1 MSNFCDKTTVEF
13 IGGKGGDGAVS
24 FRREKHVPRGG
35 PDGGDG
41 GYGGNVILIADE
53 NLNTLADFATKKIF
67 KAQFGTN
74 GAGNN
79 CTGKNGD
86 DLILHVPAGTILI
99 NNETGENLADLK
111 KHGQN
116 FIVARGGRGGLGNSN
131 FKSSIHQAPKFAE
144 TGEEGEI
151 RKVTMELQLV
161 ADIGIIGF
169 PSSGKSTLISVIS
182 NARPKIADYP
192 FTTLIPNL
200 GVVEMKKFDRHMTDS
215 FVVADIPGL
224 IEGAHQGKGLGH
236 EFLRHVS
243 RTEILVH
250 LLDPTRNDPSD
261 YKIINDEL
269 AAHDPR
275 LAKKDQIICISKI
288 DTQTPNQLKNFISH
302 LRKKYPSL
310 KKKEILEISSIS
322 SAGIKNLVFIMF
334 EQVKKL
340 RESRAKK
347 LESSLLIPEEKEKI
361 FKPHLKQNR
370 FEVRFVR
377 VKVDAAAGKERR
389 TFEVTGARIEQVV
402 KMTDIQNQ
410 EGVERIYHFMKKMGI
425 KKELQSMGAKPG
437 DKIRI
442 AQKTFTM
449 R

>member
-13 IGGKGGDGAVS
+13 IGGKGGDGCVS

-41 GYGGNVILIADE
+41 GYGGNIILIADE
-53 NLNTLADFATKKIF
+53 NMNTLADFASKKLF
-67 KAQFGTN
+67 KAEDGTN
-74 GAGNN
+74 GSGSN
-79 CTGKNGD
+79 CSGKNGQ

-99 NNETGENLADLK
+99 NNENNEILADLK

-116 FIVARGGRGGLGNSN
+116 FIITKGGRGGLGNNN
-131 FKSSIHQAPKFAE
+131 FKSSVHQAPKFAE

-151 RKVTMELQLV
+151 RNTTMELQLV

-169 PSSGKSTLISVIS
+169 PSAGKSTLISVIS
-182 NARPKIADYP
+182 NAKPKIADYP

-200 GVVEMKKFDRHMTDS
+200 GVVEMKKFDKNLPDS

-224 IEGAHQGKGLGH
+224 IEGAHKGKGLGH

-250 LLDPTRNDPSD
+250 LIDPTRENPSD

-269 AAHDPR
+269 TAHNPR
-275 LAKKDQIICISKI
+275 LTKKNQIVCVSKI
-288 DTQTPNQLKNFISH
+288 DTQTPDQLKEFMS
-302 LRKKYPSL
+302 SL
-310 KKKEILEISSIS
+310 KKQYPSMKTKEILQISSVTGQ
-322 SAGIKNLVFIMF
+322 GIKELAF
-334 EQVKKL
+334 EMLEQVQQLRAGRVKKL
-340 RESRAKK
+340 EEIAF
-347 LESSLLIPEEKEKI
+347 IPDEENKI
-361 FKPHLKQNR
+361 FRPHLNQKR
-370 FEVRFVR
+370 FEIRFVR
-377 VKVDAAAGKERR
+377 VKHDASAGKERK
-389 TFEVTGARIEQVV
+389 TFEVTGGRIEQVV
-402 KMTDIQNQ
+402 KMTDTNNE
-410 EGVERIYHFMKKMGI
+410 EGVERIYHFMNKMGI
-425 KKELQSMGAKPG
+425 KKELQAIGAKTG

-442 AQKTFTM
+442 AKKTFTM